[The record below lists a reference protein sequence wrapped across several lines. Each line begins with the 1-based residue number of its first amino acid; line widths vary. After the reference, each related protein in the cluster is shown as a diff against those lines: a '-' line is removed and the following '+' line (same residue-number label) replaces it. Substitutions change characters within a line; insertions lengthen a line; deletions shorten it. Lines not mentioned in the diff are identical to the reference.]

1 MIRNEKLSII
11 EELREPPG
19 REEKAYLEFPAWHEA
34 ALRQTAARHQAG
46 KEQPIDW
53 DAAKGELRK
62 RAV

>member
-1 MIRNEKLSII
+1 MIRNEKPPTV
-11 EELREPPG
+11 EELRESLS
-19 REEKAYLEFPAWHEA
+19 REGETCLESPAWHEA
-34 ALRQTAARHQAG
+34 ALRETAARHQAG